1 MVKRKTKMRNHY
13 WANSKFADW
22 LRGTAK
28 GGAKTA
34 EGWDEWTTA
43 AQMKH
48 SVRYWLAEEGL
59 DYLQKVVYWPTDTLY
74 AIKYYINNR
83 WVTRTHSLTAH
94 PRDIKPGTWCDV
106 GNRFLPCLFNELQDF
121 VEVEL
126 AWWHIAWAEKDEKKK
141 YNAPFWAT
149 GWFRWRTWRCPQAG
163 LDNLDWQSKLRWGE
177 DEGFETGDPHIGQ
190 PTPQAERALEILAL
204 YKWWT
209 EVYPN
214 RPDPHDASG
223 WSEYCD
229 RKRQE
234 HGETGL
240 SFMKESK
247 DPELRALG
255 DAALAKTHEIE
266 QAYEEEDTQMLIRLV
281 KIRGSLWT

>member
-1 MVKRKTKMRNHY
+1 MAQHSRY
-13 WANSKFADW
+13 WSCSPFADW
-22 LRGTAK
+22 LRGTK
-28 GGAKTA
+28 KLSVGTA
-34 EGWDEWTTA
+34 EQWDDWTTA

-48 SVRYWLAEEGL
+48 NFRYWLAEEGL
-59 DYLQKVVYWPTDTLY
+59 SHLQDFVTWPIRKIYDV
-74 AIKYYINNR
+74 KYYINNR

-94 PRDIKPGTWCDV
+94 PRDIKPGNWCDV
-106 GNRFLPCLFNELQDF
+106 GNRFLPCLFNELVDF
-121 VEVEL
+121 IEIEK
-126 AWWHIAWAEKDEKKK
+126 AWSHIAWGSKEDRAK
-141 YNAPFWAT
+141 YAPPFWAS
-149 GWFRWRTWRCPQAG
+149 GWFRWRTWRCSQAG
-163 LDNLDWQSKLRWGE
+163 LDHLEWEMTLTNSEWC
-177 DEGFETGDPHIGQ
+177 DPENPDYNK
-190 PTPQAERALEILAL
+190 PTLQAVNAKELKEL
-204 YKWWT
+204 YVWWK